1 MNRDCEEGLRLRRHF
16 ENELRKWG
24 WFAAYEK
31 AIEIMPLGHEK
42 IREFQLQAWAAE
54 SASFKAR
61 SAYAEHMAH
70 CIVCSR
76 SLIEPD
82 AILTIQEKLDKASG
96 SLCSS

>member
-1 MNRDCEEGLRLRRHF
+1 MNRNCGDGLRLRKRF

-42 IREFQLQAWAAE
+42 IREFQQQVWAAE
-54 SASFKAR
+54 SEFLKAR
-61 SAYAEHMAH
+61 RAYSEHMAQ

-76 SLIEPD
+76 SLIDPD
-82 AILTIQEKLDKASG
+82 AILVINETLEKAAES
-96 SLCSS
+96 